1 MALTT
6 SFQKVAEVST
16 KVTSNVTGYLRLY
29 LKYGDRDIA
38 NNQDTIYYEIR
49 QYAYNPYG
57 NYDAWSWSGS
67 LPFSIKNGSTTLAS
81 GSYTQSAIKSDGT
94 EKVRASGSWVQ
105 KHNAD
110 GSFSATL
117 TLSGYVYQTQLTTTG
132 DISLP
137 TIPVTPTLT
146 INSASDMNTSGSTIS
161 YTLGNTGGR
170 STKIQYSTNNSTWN
184 DWQEKSANDTYSG
197 TLPNLL
203 STYPNTDK
211 PIVYFRATNE
221 GGTTAPISKEIKID
235 SSIKP
240 SISSVTITPSNTYSV
255 LANANLFVKG
265 LTKPIIK
272 TSASAGTGSSISS
285 YDLISLGGYN
295 SNVNKVG
302 IGNNYTYD
310 LAFQKSG
317 SINATVRVYDK
328 RTRYVD
334 KTSENINVIDYDTPS
349 LSISVSRCNED
360 GTKNTSGTYCKLVC
374 KYNVYP
380 IKNGSTNYN
389 TKSLKYSLDDTNY
402 VDINISDYSGESTTI
417 INGDFATSRTYP
429 IYAKLQDLTTI
440 VKVNTTLPSAETT
453 VSKRAGGKGITF
465 GQVATEDGFHDYLGA
480 NFHNG
485 LKKDGTDVAVAQ
497 NSYSTSDTDTYS
509 CNYLNNAING
519 TVLYNTSGSNGSPP
533 ITLSKDISEFDYVE
547 IFYKVI
553 PDSNPSS
560 VVNQKSV
567 KGVVGIPII
576 LDVAVSGYFENSYYG
591 IRLYSTTVTISGT
604 TLTKQVGY
612 NFSFKT
618 ANVMVFNDA
627 RNDIYI
633 TKVIGYKGG

>member
-1 MALTT
+1 MDLTT

-29 LKYGDRDIA
+29 LKYGNRDIA

-67 LPFSIKNGSTTLAS
+67 LPFSIKNGSTALAS

-105 KHNAD
+105 KHNDD

-117 TLSGYVYQTQLTTTG
+117 TLSGYVYKTQLTTTG

-184 DWQEKSANDTYSG
+184 DWQTKSANDTYSG

-211 PIVYFRATNE
+211 PIVYFRATNA

-240 SISSVTITPSNTYSV
+240 SISSVTITPSNSISV

-272 TSASAGTGSSISS
+272 TSATAGTGSSISS

-295 SNVNKVG
+295 SNVSKVG

-328 RTRYVD
+328 RNRYVD
-334 KTSENINVIDYDTPS
+334 KTSSNINVIDYDTPS
-349 LSISVSRCNED
+349 LSISVSRCNQD
-360 GTKNTSGTYCKLVC
+360 GSKNTSGAYCKLVC

-402 VDINISDYSGESTTI
+402 VDININDYSGESTTI
-417 INGDFATSRTYP
+417 FGGDFATSKTYP
-429 IYAKLQDLTTI
+429 IYARLQDLTTI

-485 LKKDGTDVAVAQ
+485 LKKNGTDVPMAQ
-497 NSYSTSDTDTYS
+497 NSYSTSTTDSYSCDYVNGVINGVVESGSTDTGNWIKFSDGTMIWVGSITINQIPCDIEIGALYRCS
-509 CNYLNNAING
+509 GNTYGNVNYGI
-519 TVLYNTSGSNGSPP
+519 
-533 ITLSKDISEFDYVE
+533 EFKETPKLLCTPFGNY
-547 IFYKVI
+547 
-553 PDSNPSS
+553 
-560 VVNQKSV
+560 
-567 KGVVGIPII
+567 PII
-576 LDVAVSGYFENSYYG
+576 LNSAGKGISKTSTGY
-591 IRLYSTTVTISGT
+591 ILISHYKNEIIWDET
-604 TLTKQVGY
+604 
-612 NFSFKT
+612 
-618 ANVMVFNDA
+618 FN
-627 RNDIYI
+627 YF
-633 TKVIGYKGG
+633 VIGKWK